1 MGIYLKIGSN
11 DVSRFITENEYS
23 VITAPVYDEDSAF
36 INIYGEKI
44 RDRTGLEVTISAKL
58 YDVDDASAAAISSA
72 LSSGSANV
80 IYSAPE
86 ECSASFDTLKLAIS
100 LDRVYK
106 GVKYWTAEILLHA
119 FIREGSL

>member
-1 MGIYLKIGSN
+1 MGIYLKIGN
-11 DVSRFITENEYS
+11 TDVSRFITENEYS
-23 VITAPVYDEDSAF
+23 VITAPVYDEDSEF

-44 RDRTGLEVTISAKL
+44 RDRTGREVTISAKL
-58 YDVDDASAAAISSA
+58 YDVDDTSAAAISSA

-119 FIREGSL
+119 FIREESL